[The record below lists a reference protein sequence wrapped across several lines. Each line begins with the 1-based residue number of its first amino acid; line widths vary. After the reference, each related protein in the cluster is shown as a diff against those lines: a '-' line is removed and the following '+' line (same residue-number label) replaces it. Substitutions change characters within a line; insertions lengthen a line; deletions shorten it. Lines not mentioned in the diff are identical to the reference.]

1 MITKAKN
8 IEPITSQ
15 AIWMDVKFV
24 LQDFIYP
31 ALKAQINHLHH
42 YCIKHNL
49 DESELLVLSIKN
61 EFEQLVKQEEIE
73 LFPLLDALLQTHKN
87 PSNFE
92 PFKEVKK
99 YFTAI
104 QQNIGI
110 LLITAADKADQ
121 NLLNDIRTFEE
132 QLNDVQFL
140 KDKYFFV
147 HFKNCTD
154 CM

>member
-1 MITKAKN
+1 MITKTKI

-24 LQDFIYP
+24 LHDFIYP
-31 ALKAQINHLHH
+31 ALNAQINHLHH
-42 YCIKHNL
+42 YCTKHNL
-49 DESELLVLSIKN
+49 DESERLVLSIKN

-73 LFPLLDALLQTHKN
+73 LFPLLDELFQTHKN
-87 PSNFE
+87 LSNFE
-92 PFKEVKK
+92 LFKEVKK
-99 YFTAI
+99 YFNAI
-104 QQNIGI
+104 QYNVGM
-110 LLITAADKADQ
+110 LLITAADNADQ
-121 NLLNDIRTFEE
+121 NLQNNVRTFEE

-154 CM
+154 SM

>member
-1 MITKAKN
+1 MITKTRN

-15 AIWMDVKFV
+15 AIWLDVKFV
-24 LQDFIYP
+24 LHDFIYP
-31 ALKAQINHLHH
+31 ALNAQINHLHH
-42 YCIKHNL
+42 YCSKHNL

-61 EFEQLVKQEEIE
+61 KFEQLVKQEQVE
-73 LFPLLDALLQTHKN
+73 LFPLLDELLQTHNN

-92 PFKEVKK
+92 PFKAVKK
-99 YFTAI
+99 HFNAI
-104 QQNIGI
+104 QKNIKM
-110 LLITAADKADQ
+110 LLITAADNADQ
-121 NLLNDIRTFEE
+121 NFLNDIRTFEE